1 MTDTLTFPVNQG
13 LTAETPSRTI
23 AGVVLPWDSPG
34 RTSAG
39 ELRAVPGSIR
49 LPADLSRVKLYGSGH
64 DRETPVAYCT
74 GAQVTAEG
82 LHLTFK
88 VAPTPAGDQALAEAL
103 ARVRDAFSVELDD
116 LELDGDRL
124 IGGRLTGVALV
135 TVPAFPDARI
145 TQVAA
150 AAVPPEVTA
159 MPTMTTESPEVLPDQ
174 PEEDQPEQDTEDTE
188 DTPDAGAGH
197 DTLAAAARPPSLTA
211 GTRPRRSL
219 STLYQAM
226 SGLATDSLTPELSA
240 ALQDITHT
248 ANAWVQPTQY
258 EGQLWSGVVY
268 QRRIVPLLTQR
279 PLTSFNVTG
288 WRWVTKPAVA
298 PYAGDKA
305 AVPSNAAV
313 TESESTTA
321 QRLAGAHDIDRK
333 FRDFGDTAFFQSYYE
348 AMTESWA
355 MQSDAAAAAFLVA
368 NATAMT
374 GTGADLFMAALLAT
388 IQVQADTG
396 APATFALANP
406 ADWVNLFTIP
416 VSEAP
421 AYAGLGSFTVAD
433 IVPSPLVPAGKVIV
447 GARGAV
453 SWYERAGSPI
463 RVETVN
469 LANGGI
475 DGGVFGYY
483 ATMLND
489 AKGLVSN
496 TVTPPV
502 ARAASSSRAK

>member
-159 MPTMTTESPEVLPDQ
+159 MPTMTQVMNELAKKTGGAAAKGAETAAGKMKIATNSMNEAQESI
-174 PEEDQPEQDTEDTE
+174 
-188 DTPDAGAGH
+188 GAG
-197 DTLAAAARPPSLTA
+197 LLPVMLGCAATSITAA
-211 GTRPRRSL
+211 GC
-219 STLYQAM
+219 
-226 SGLATDSLTPELSA
+226 
-240 ALQDITHT
+240 
-248 ANAWVQPTQY
+248 N
-258 EGQLWSGVVY
+258 
-268 QRRIVPLLTQR
+268 
-279 PLTSFNVTG
+279 
-288 WRWVTKPAVA
+288 
-298 PYAGDKA
+298 
-305 AVPSNAAV
+305 
-313 TESESTTA
+313 
-321 QRLAGAHDIDRK
+321 
-333 FRDFGDTAFFQSYYE
+333 
-348 AMTESWA
+348 
-355 MQSDAAAAAFLVA
+355 
-368 NATAMT
+368 
-374 GTGADLFMAALLAT
+374 
-388 IQVQADTG
+388 
-396 APATFALANP
+396 
-406 ADWVNLFTIP
+406 
-416 VSEAP
+416 
-421 AYAGLGSFTVAD
+421 
-433 IVPSPLVPAGKVIV
+433 V
-447 GARGAV
+447 GALRTSA
-453 SWYERAGSPI
+453 S
-463 RVETVN
+463 
-469 LANGGI
+469 
-475 DGGVFGYY
+475 
-483 ATMLND
+483 ATQ
-489 AKGLVSN
+489 
-496 TVTPPV
+496 V
-502 ARAASSSRAK
+502 AWIATT